1 MSLGR
6 ARGSEVL
13 RLKKSLNIPV
23 QGIGDLGTRVNCI
36 KKCAACSELQLR
48 IREKQK
54 KKKKKSQRTKL
65 GAQFD
70 YRIYFSV

>member
-54 KKKKKSQRTKL
+54 KKKKSQRTKL